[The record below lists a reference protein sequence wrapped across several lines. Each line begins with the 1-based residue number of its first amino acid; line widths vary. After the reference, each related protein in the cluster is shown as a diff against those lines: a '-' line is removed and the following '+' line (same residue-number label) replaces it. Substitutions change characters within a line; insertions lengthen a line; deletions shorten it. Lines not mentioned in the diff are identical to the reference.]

1 MPCKSQ
7 TPIEDLNNKRLFPKV
22 LQITSQCFRFLFF
35 ISFRSQDFTGS
46 VRLHGSTVSSGIP
59 FTAGKTLP
67 LPSVLGCVFTC
78 PNSSVFSWE
87 QRWQKSDQLRA
98 MTGELEE
105 LRASF
110 SQHVMSNMR
119 ACLTVCLGSLDPLSW
134 RKEKPWWK
142 GKKNWKRGE
151 EKYFGNIELCILL
164 TLRSSL

>member
-7 TPIEDLNNKRLFPKV
+7 TPIEDLKNKRLFPKV

-46 VRLHGSTVSSGIP
+46 VRLHCSTVSSGIP
-59 FTAGKTLP
+59 FTAGETLP

-78 PNSSVFSWE
+78 PNSSIFSRD

-110 SQHVMSNMR
+110 SQGR

-134 RKEKPWWK
+134 RKKKKLWWK
-142 GKKNWKRGE
+142 GEKTERGE
-151 EKYFGNIELCILL
+151 KRNTLEIL
-164 TLRSSL
+164 SYVHY